1 MRDSPPFD
9 EYLKHKIAAHIPE
22 ILVSYIDTPD
32 DIDFVIP
39 DIIEA
44 IQQEILWARPV

>member
-1 MRDSPPFD
+1 MRDSPFD
-9 EYLKHKIAAHIPE
+9 EYLTLKIEGHIHQ
-22 ILVSYIDTPD
+22 ILVSYIDNPD